1 MVYVLIPD
9 QKNFIVLFNADSAE
23 LNVTSGKISGEK
35 ITGIGSVLL
44 SKK

>member
-9 QKNFIVLFNADSAE
+9 QKNFFVLFNAEGAE
-23 LNVTSGKISGEK
+23 LKVTSGKTSGEK

>member
-9 QKNFIVLFNADSAE
+9 QKNFIVLYNAAGAE
-23 LNVTSGKISGEK
+23 LEEISGITSGGK